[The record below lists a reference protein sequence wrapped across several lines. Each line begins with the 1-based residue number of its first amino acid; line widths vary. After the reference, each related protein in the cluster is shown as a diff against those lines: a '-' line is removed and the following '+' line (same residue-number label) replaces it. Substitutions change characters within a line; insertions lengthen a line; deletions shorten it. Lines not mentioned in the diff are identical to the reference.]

1 MRQTFEDAA
10 RRRIARNK
18 VERIRHLEASLGVI
32 AILIADKVALLI
44 SDIGDDCVV
53 GFDLDARKS
62 SKANAV
68 LYLDT
73 NLSTR
78 LDSGRMNKRRQLS

>member
-53 GFDLDARKS
+53 ASILMRD
-62 SKANAV
+62 AV

-78 LDSGRMNKRRQLS
+78 LDSGRMNRRRQLS